1 MAYPRGDRTYALI
14 VDASTG
20 TAEIEGGMG
29 AILAQIDNKGV
40 FHALSYASKQLIKHE
55 KNYSPYLLE
64 MDAVVWAMEYYQEH
78 LRGRRF
84 IVYTDHKPLES
95 MGTLHTKTLNRLTL
109 AMLDFDFEI
118 RYKKGSEMPA
128 DFLSRSFTQTCAISI
143 LDKDWVDMQEKDTQC
158 KLIKEALEKNGHIS
172 SQCQSGTKRQKNWQK
187 LW

>member
-29 AILAQIDNKGV
+29 AILAQIDGKGV
-40 FHALSYASKQLIKHE
+40 FHALSYSSKQLIKHE

-118 RYKKGSEMPA
+118 R
-128 DFLSRSFTQTCAISI
+128 
-143 LDKDWVDMQEKDTQC
+143 
-158 KLIKEALEKNGHIS
+158 
-172 SQCQSGTKRQKNWQK
+172 
-187 LW
+187 

>member
-1 MAYPRGDRTYALI
+1 MAYPWGDRTYALI
-14 VDASTG
+14 VDASTE
-20 TAEIEGGMG
+20 TAKIKGGMG

-40 FHALSYASKQLIKHE
+40 FHALSYASEQLIKNE

-64 MDAVVWAMEYYQEH
+64 MDPVVWAMENYPEH

-118 RYKKGSEMPA
+118 RYKKGTEMPETFCP
-128 DFLSRSFTQTCAISI
+128 DHSNKIVQFPF
-143 LDKDWVDMQEKDTQC
+143 W
-158 KLIKEALEKNGHIS
+158 
-172 SQCQSGTKRQKNWQK
+172 TKIGYPFKRKTHSAN
-187 LW
+187 